1 VTKSRLSVQCG
12 SVFEISH
19 LLIYIYLL
27 RSAIRQCLATCTGCT
42 RSERRSG
49 NGSKNSSLALNC
61 SRRPIG
67 RPTERGELA

>member
-1 VTKSRLSVQCG
+1 MTKSRLSVQRG
-12 SVFEISH
+12 NVFEISH
-19 LLIYIYLL
+19 LLIYLL

-42 RSERRSG
+42 RSERRGG